1 MRILLKI
8 LCAPVVA
15 VLAVAGWFFT
25 FMLSISAAVLGTES
39 SDREPF
45 QPEQCLDVHTS
56 LAASTATGRDRLA
69 SGDPADVVLLDADPY
84 AADTPEAMR
93 AMPQHVVMTLLCGE
107 RTY

>member
-1 MRILLKI
+1 M
-8 LCAPVVA
+8 
-15 VLAVAGWFFT
+15 T
-25 FMLSISAAVLGTES
+25 S
-39 SDREPF
+39 SSRKWGGGG
-45 QPEQCLDVHTS
+45 QCLDVHTS

-84 AADTPEAMR
+84 AADTPEAVR

>member
-1 MRILLKI
+1 MVYYFDAEHLIFLRYLILFLH
-8 LCAPVVA
+8 
-15 VLAVAGWFFT
+15 
-25 FMLSISAAVLGTES
+25 MLVS
-39 SDREPF
+39 
-45 QPEQCLDVHTS
+45 
-56 LAASTATGRDRLA
+56 LA

>member
-1 MRILLKI
+1 M
-8 LCAPVVA
+8 APLDPW
-15 VLAVAGWFFT
+15 LA
-25 FMLSISAAVLGTES
+25 ISAAVLGTES

-93 AMPQHVVMTLLCGE
+93 AMPATRRNDIAVRGAYVLMQAIGMK
-107 RTY
+107 